1 MRLSFHAA
9 QPERERRKP
18 VSNPLPACRELQVA
32 AAYHG
37 ARVGG
42 DFYDFLQVKSR
53 LLFVLLDIAGKRD
66 EALHIAAVLQ
76 DVFAGQ
82 GSELFSRSDM
92 NESDALSAL
101 LLQMNR
107 SLMAT
112 AGGVRCAP
120 AFIACYDQDVGTL
133 TYCNAGH
140 TPALL
145 KDAQGISSLEAT
157 GLPLGL
163 FSHTIQ
169 DANFSVLQP
178 GAALVLVSKG
188 LVESRS
194 GSHEFGL
201 DRVKQ
206 TVGAQAQGDAEDLCQ
221 KLLKEVASFSESPT
235 HYGPALHVPGFHH
248 AEERNDI
255 TALALMRVPPATHV
269 AVAAS

>member
-9 QPERERRKP
+9 QPERESRKP
-18 VSNPLPACRELQVA
+18 VFNPLPDSPGLQVA

-37 ARVGG
+37 ARIGG
-42 DFYDFLQVKSR
+42 DFYDFLMVKSR

-66 EALHIAAVLQ
+66 EALHIAAGVQ
-76 DVFAGQ
+76 EVFAAKGA
-82 GSELFSRSDM
+82 ELFSEEGL
-92 NESDALSAL
+92 NESDALSNL
-101 LLQMNR
+101 MLHMNR

-120 AFIACYDQDVGTL
+120 GFIGCYDIDIGTL

-145 KDAQGISSLEAT
+145 KDSQGISSLGAT

-169 DANFSVLQP
+169 DASFSVLSP
-178 GAALVLVSKG
+178 GDSLVLVSKG

-194 GSHEFGL
+194 GAHEFGM

-206 TVGAQAQGDAEDLCQ
+206 AVESGVHTDAENLCQ
-221 KLLKEVASFSESPT
+221 NLLKEVASFSESPT
-235 HYGPALHVPGFHH
+235 HFGPSLHVPGFHH
-248 AEERNDI
+248 AAEPNDV
-255 TALALMRVPPATHV
+255 TALALRRAVP
-269 AVAAS
+269 ASKIAIA